1 MAGGGNMKNLLF
13 MVVFTV
19 CACCI
24 PLMAF
29 DADQY
34 DFSSTTHTYSSIYGT
49 GNQSSIVNWIHGGD
63 DELSDIIPLGFN
75 FPFCGE
81 MFNSIRISSNGF
93 ITLDTGLFMSYP
105 NNGLTQDIEVPIIA
119 PLWDDLDSG
128 APAPNTSSTYVL
140 YQSSIPNRFT
150 VEWRNVRWIYNG
162 ESTYSQNFQVVLD
175 ASGSIRFNYGSSGT
189 INNPSASIGLTND
202 DHFISITPNN
212 TFSTTVSN
220 DNVDIFPT
228 NRQFLFSPPPP
239 GLTLSSPNGGEN
251 WQMRTVQAI
260 TWSFL
265 NLTGNLKIE
274 LVRGEAAIPVFTINS
289 SVPVNSQLVNW
300 ILPTTLSVAS
310 DYRIKISSLSIPEIT
325 DISNGYFTISEAG
338 DQLITVL
345 SPNGGENWEMGDT
358 QTITWSSQGVVGN
371 IKCTLCK
378 GENYTEVLTIISSL
392 PITNEIIYWNMPT
405 TLQAGEDYRIKISSL
420 SNPNVVDYSDQY
432 FNIPPLPAPT
442 LTLNSPNGGESW
454 YLGSSHVLSWSSL
467 NLTGNIKVELY
478 RGEESNP
485 VQVITS
491 SVAANVGAI
500 NWTIPLT
507 LSAGENYRIK
517 LCSLSNPAVWDVSD
531 TPFSL
536 MVPLLLVIS
545 PNGGED
551 WFLGSTQ
558 TISWNYAYLPGNVRI
573 DLIRG
578 ASLTPVHTFSTTTP
592 TVNGMIN
599 CIIPNTIEPATD
611 YRIKL
616 SSVSASYIYDVSD
629 GYFTISNPVL
639 ELTAPNGGEVWRIG
653 QEVNILWNAANIS
666 GNARIELYRGLNT
679 NPVGFISQGV
689 DVSTQSYSWTV
700 PNTLIPATDYRCKI
714 ILLNNSAIYDYS
726 NSAFSILGSPYISLN
741 APNGG
746 ENWSLSTTRQISWSY
761 ANISGNAK
769 ILLYNTE
776 LTEPVL
782 TISPWVA
789 LSNNVLNW
797 TLPSYNLPIGNYYVE
812 IRSLSDPSVFDTSYA
827 PFAISYPTVNFNEP
841 NNSASWQAGSTHPV
855 NWDGNYLAGAL
866 MLELVQGTNNTLI
879 CVIRSSIN
887 AGAGTLNWA
896 IPSTINAATDYRIR
910 ATMLNNPS
918 FISFSESFII
928 TNNPSLQLSSP
939 NGAESWSM
947 GTTKVITWDT
957 AFVSGNVTLELCRG
971 AANTVVHTITNDC
984 PASSESF
991 NWSIP
996 LTLSSA
1002 NDYRI
1007 KISSNGNPA
1016 LYDYSNAVFAISA
1029 PQLQLVSPNGG
1040 ESWIRGQQSQIRW
1053 TYANIT
1059 GNLNVEL
1066 YRGEAMEFVTTIS
1079 TAAAINTNSFNWN
1092 IPSALAL
1099 GTDYRIKISS
1109 INIPAI
1115 SDVSENV
1122 FSLVGTN
1129 APLTA
1134 GADISQV
1141 PPYIYPD
1148 TSAPYEVKCRYF
1160 DPDGT
1165 NDLKTLYL
1173 RIVNPYNNSITFNYN
1188 PTGNTYGTWAGN
1200 QGANHASLSAVSKN
1214 YVTDN
1219 LGRIG
1224 WEVCWKFFITNP
1236 NWAGCADELKF
1247 ATMAMDNSDN
1257 LSNSGVWVESSQTSS
1272 FANYGISFLCAGF
1285 SENANNTKQGWQ
1297 YEMADAIKNR
1307 LGGHAFIGKYNP
1319 QTGLFDT
1326 YYDNADSPEQ
1336 KELILVF
1343 DWMEDELLDADGFA
1357 EAAADAAFAALQP
1370 FCNLGNINNLHL
1382 IGHSRGAV
1390 VISELTERL
1399 LQHNRPVRQV
1409 TYLDPHD
1416 WGLGNVG
1423 DDFEVNQSL
1432 PSPYYPL
1439 SADIPVGIPTH
1450 AVLGWQGVP
1459 YIETIFQRHGSD
1471 YPTVN
1476 NLDDSNGR
1484 AVAGTS
1490 NACFAD
1496 NYTVNHLG
1504 IAEQYIN
1511 SIRSADYVFYLRPS
1525 EDPTAS
1531 KGYQRSRI
1539 GNVRM
1544 GYLESFPRSGEATQS
1559 ADYTAQDDAVFN
1571 GDFNFY
1577 SPIEISG
1584 WSLHG
1589 GCVQHCVMDQD
1600 AESGTYG
1607 AKLSQSAESDAI
1619 LRHNRLFVS
1628 RNSSYLRFKYKVI
1641 TPSANATLRFCIDE
1655 ENPLLEIPLTHTGD
1669 VFLEREIDIS
1679 AYQRRNITFSFI
1691 IPASLSAPFA
1701 IVLLDDI
1708 RICHN
1713 SVGLDDEY
1721 LPDEPGQNSIPAIN
1735 AITLHGAFPN
1745 PFSDRTN
1752 IRFGLKQA
1760 QFINSTIYDISGRKV
1775 RSNGTS
1781 WFPEGENF
1789 YPWDRCDDEGN
1800 PVPSGVYIIRVQGPG
1815 GSATRKMTILK

>member
-1 MAGGGNMKNLLF
+1 MKNLLF

-63 DELSDIIPLGFN
+63 DELSDIIPLGFS

-81 MFNSIRISSNGF
+81 MYNSIRISSNGF
-93 ITLDTGLFMSYP
+93 ITLDTNLFMSYP
-105 NNGLTQDIEVPIIA
+105 NNGLTQDIGVPIIA

-140 YQSSIPNRFT
+140 YQTSIPNRIT

-162 ESTYSQNFQVVLD
+162 ESTFSQNFQVVLD

-189 INNPSASIGLTND
+189 INNPTASIGLTYNG
-202 DHFISITPNN
+202 HFISVTPNN
-212 TFSTTVSN
+212 GSSLSIAN
-220 DNVDIFPT
+220 DSVDIFPT
-228 NRQFLFSPPPP
+228 GTQYLFSPPTPI
-239 GLTLSSPNGGEN
+239 LSLLSPNGGEN
-251 WQMRTVQAI
+251 WQMQTTHPI
-260 TWSFL
+260 TWNFL
-265 NLTGNLKIE
+265 NLTGNLKLE
-274 LVRGEAAIPVFTINS
+274 LVRGEAAIPVYTISS
-289 SVPVNSQLVNW
+289 SVPVSNQLVNW
-300 ILPTTLSVAS
+300 IVPVTISLAT
-310 DYRIKISSLSIPEIT
+310 DYRVKISSLSNPEIT
-325 DISNGYFTISEAG
+325 DLSNGYFGIALSAS
-338 DQLITVL
+338 QSITVL
-345 SPNGGENWEMGDT
+345 SPNGGETWQMNHLE
-358 QTITWSSQGVVGN
+358 TISWSSQGVN
-371 IKCTLCK
+371 DFIKCTLCK
-378 GENYTEVLTIISSL
+378 GNNLTEVLTITEMYPIDEESL
-392 PITNEIIYWNMPT
+392 RWIIPD
-405 TLQAGEDYRIKISSL
+405 TLEAGNDYRIKMASV
-420 SNPNVVDYSDQY
+420 NDPNVVDYSDQSFTIPALPPPSITVTAPEAGDNWFMGSSHEISWSSILITG
-432 FNIPPLPAPT
+432 FNKVELFRENESNPVLTIASSVAAYVPHIHWTIPLDLEAGTDYKIRVSNLNNPEIWDESDATFTLSVPL
-442 LTLNSPNGGESW
+442 LSLSSPNGGE
-454 YLGSSHVLSWSSL
+454 
-467 NLTGNIKVELY
+467 
-478 RGEESNP
+478 
-485 VQVITS
+485 
-491 SVAANVGAI
+491 
-500 NWTIPLT
+500 NWFM
-507 LSAGENYRIK
+507 N
-517 LCSLSNPAVWDVSD
+517 
-531 TPFSL
+531 
-536 MVPLLLVIS
+536 
-545 PNGGED
+545 
-551 WFLGSTQ
+551 STRS
-558 TISWNYAYLPGNVRI
+558 ISWAYSYLPGNLRV
-573 DLIRG
+573 DLVRG
-578 ASLTPVHTFSTTTP
+578 ASQNTVYTFTNSVAVSNMT
-592 TVNGMIN
+592 IN
-599 CIIPNTIEPATD
+599 CLVPSSIETATD
-611 YRIKL
+611 YRVKI
-616 SSVSASYIYDVSD
+616 SSVSAPYIYDVSD
-629 GYFTISNPVL
+629 DYFTISNPI
-639 ELTAPNGGEVWRIG
+639 LTLTNPNGGGVWRYG
-653 QEVNILWNAANIS
+653 EQVNILWNSANIN
-666 GNARIELYRGLNT
+666 GNARLELFRASST
-679 NPVGFISQGV
+679 NPICTISPEV
-689 DVSTQSYSWTV
+689 EVTNNSFAWTV
-700 PNTLIPATDYRCKI
+700 PSTLNPATDYRCKI
-714 ILLNNSAIYDYS
+714 TLLSNTAIYDFS
-726 NSAFSILGSPYISLN
+726 NSSFSILGPPYISLN

-769 ILLYNTE
+769 VLLYNTE
-776 LTEPVL
+776 LIEPVL
-782 TISPWVA
+782 TISSSVA
-789 LSNNVLNW
+789 LSNNGLNW

-841 NNSASWQAGSTHPV
+841 NSSASWQAGSTHPV

-866 MLELVQGTNNTLI
+866 KLELVQGTNNTLI

-896 IPSTINAATDYRIR
+896 IPSTISAATDYRIR

-918 FISFSESFII
+918 FISYSDSFII

-939 NGAESWSM
+939 DGAESWSM
-947 GTTKVITWDT
+947 GTTRVISWD
-957 AFVSGNVTLELCRG
+957 AYYVSGNVTLELCRG
-971 AANTVVHTITNDC
+971 AANNVVHTITNDC

-1007 KISSNGNPA
+1007 KISSNGNPTV
-1016 LYDYSNAVFAISA
+1016 YDYSNAVFAISA

-1079 TAAAINTNSFNWN
+1079 TTAAINTNSFNWN

-1115 SDVSENV
+1115 SDVSEST
-1122 FSLVGTN
+1122 FTLIGSN

-1173 RIVNPYNNSITFNYN
+1173 RIVSPNNNSITFNYN

-1224 WEVCWKFFITNP
+1224 WEVTWKFFITNP

-1357 EAAADAAFAALQP
+1357 EAAADAAFAAMQP

-1416 WGLGNVG
+1416 WGFGNVG
-1423 DDFEVNQSL
+1423 DDFDVNQSL

-1496 NYTVNHLG
+1496 NYTVNHPG

-1511 SIRSADYVFYLRPS
+1511 SIRSADYVFYLRPG

-1577 SPIEISG
+1577 SPNEISG

-1619 LRHNRLFVS
+1619 LRHNRLSVS

-1641 TPSANATLRFCIDE
+1641 APSANATLRFCIDE
-1655 ENPLLEIPLTHTGD
+1655 ESPLLEIPLTHTGD

-1721 LPDEPGQNSIPAIN
+1721 LPDEPEQNSIPAIN

-1775 RSNGTS
+1775 RSYDTS

-1800 PVPSGVYIIRVQGPG
+1800 PVPSGVYIVRVQGPG